1 MRRYENHPFD
11 QCRGATSRACS
22 DPGTRSFRPVEPQIP
37 TGPLLPPQA
46 LAVCDYLQKEL
57 VAGGKLISPNIA
69 TIHAA
74 IKDGTHDLDCP
85 YLWDDKPGYAGYP
98 DSVAGMPEYL
108 KAKIH
113 AKKKNIG
120 KSVSCKVVVG
130 GCDGGTCG

>member
-1 MRRYENHPFD
+1 MRYPLNSLK
-11 QCRGATSRACS
+11 G
-22 DPGTRSFRPVEPQIP
+22 RPIGDRPY
-37 TGPLLPPQA
+37 PLRPAVDALP
-46 LAVCDYLQKEL
+46 
-57 VAGGKLISPNIA
+57 LISPNIA

>member
-1 MRRYENHPFD
+1 MRVEEVRARQGGHAFPRTRETRHVHHAHRHPWPD
-11 QCRGATSRACS
+11 T
-22 DPGTRSFRPVEPQIP
+22 
-37 TGPLLPPQA
+37 PLRHLQA